1 MKLKELDD
9 AEVRQVYRTHLTQ
22 DFPAAER
29 KPLRAIRSLR
39 RRGLYDCYAMTQG
52 ETVLSYAFFCQRGDW
67 CLLDY
72 FAVCAPFRGKG
83 TGTRMMEALRFLL
96 PHMGILAEVED
107 PGQAATP
114 GEKHTRLR
122 RIAFY
127 ERLGFLMTGIR
138 VRLFSV
144 DYRIMAWRTEYSS
157 PSDGEL
163 YDVLAGLYQAMMG
176 EHTGPFLRM
185 SLDGAE

>member
-83 TGTRMMEALRFLL
+83 TGTR
-96 PHMGILAEVED
+96 
-107 PGQAATP
+107 
-114 GEKHTRLR
+114 LR